1 MARLGIMKRHLST
14 AAALAA
20 LLGTL
25 PILGAADAQQSLQPT
40 LPTQQGEGDKPAGRA
55 ASPAGTS
62 PQAQEAAPA
71 AQPWKP
77 PASFQEWASGITPSF
92 QIEGGITV
100 NPQDPNNG
108 INFGHLFTD
117 KANRPLLNQAVLGIG
132 RALDPK
138 ATDYDF
144 GFKLALLYGSDA
156 RIIHTLGIFDNLIHD
171 RNQLDVLEAD
181 VLAHTPW
188 LFEGGIDF
196 KAGIYPTPLGFEVID
211 PKPNPFY
218 SHSYIFNYGL
228 PFKHTGALATAHVT
242 DLLDLYLGIDSGT
255 NTSLGSGDNNDRP
268 GGIAGFGLNMLDGNL
283 TFLALTHIGPEDS
296 TLNTPFGNSALR
308 YYNDAVLTWKTT
320 PELTLTAEANYVRED
335 GFRAE
340 AWGIAGY
347 ASYKINDSITVNGR
361 GEIFRDNNNFFVSV
375 PQNNLDVVRALRG
388 QAANFF
394 TASGPTTYFEFTIGL
409 TYTPQGLPKQISTL
423 AIRPELRY
431 DRALNGTHPYG
442 DGRDNGQFTL
452 AADIILGF

>member
-1 MARLGIMKRHLST
+1 MNQHLT
-14 AAALAA
+14 IAA

-25 PILGAADAQQSLQPT
+25 LLPGLAAAQQSAQPT
-40 LPTQQGEGDKPAGRA
+40 LPSQQGGGDKPAAGA
-55 ASPAGTS
+55 ASPGGS
-62 PQAQEAAPA
+62 PAQAQAAPT

-77 PASFQEWASGITPSF
+77 PANFHEWASGITPSF
-92 QIEGGITV
+92 QVEGGITV
-100 NPQDPNNG
+100 NPQDPDNG
-108 INFGHLFTD
+108 VNFGHLFDD
-117 KANRPLLNQAVLGIG
+117 KANHPLLNQAVLGIG

-138 ATDYDF
+138 ATGYDV
-144 GFKLALLYGSDA
+144 GFKVALLYGSDA
-156 RIIHTLGIFDNLIHD
+156 RLVHTLGVFDHLIHD

-181 VLAHTPW
+181 ALLHTPW

-196 KAGIYPTPLGFEVID
+196 KAGIFPTPLGFEVID

-242 DLLDLYLGIDSGT
+242 GLLDLYLGIDSGT

-268 GGIAGFGLNMLDGNL
+268 GGIAGFGINMLGGNL

-308 YYNDAVLTWKTT
+308 YFNDAVLTWKATPKLTFTT
-320 PELTLTAEANYVRED
+320 EGNYVRET

-340 AWGIAGY
+340 AWGIAQY
-347 ASYKINDSITVNGR
+347 ASYALNDSITINGR
-361 GEIFRDNNNFFVSV
+361 AEIFRDSNSFFVSNPV
-375 PQNNLDVVRALRG
+375 NNLDFTRAERG
-388 QAANFF
+388 LPANFY
-394 TASGPTTYFEFTIGL
+394 TAASPTTYSEFTIGF
-409 TYTPQGLPKQISTL
+409 TYAPQGLPKSISTL
-423 AIRPELRY
+423 VIRPELRY

-442 DGRDNGQFTL
+442 NDRDNGQFTL

>member
-1 MARLGIMKRHLST
+1 MNQHIT
-14 AAALAA
+14 AA

-25 PILGAADAQQSLQPT
+25 LLPGLAAAQQSTQPT
-40 LPTQQGEGDKPAGRA
+40 LPMQQGVGDKPASGA
-55 ASPAGTS
+55 ASPGGAST
-62 PQAQEAAPA
+62 QQQEAAPA

-77 PASFQEWASGITPSF
+77 PANFHEWASGITPSF

-108 INFGHLFTD
+108 VNFGHLFTD
-117 KANRPLLNQAVLGIG
+117 KANHPLLNQAVLGIG

-138 ATDYDF
+138 ATGYDF
-144 GFKLALLYGSDA
+144 GFKFALLYGSDA
-156 RIIHTLGIFDNLIHD
+156 RYIHTLGVFDHLIHD

-181 VLAHTPW
+181 ALLHTPW

-196 KAGIYPTPLGFEVID
+196 KAGIYPTPLGFETID

-228 PFKHTGALATAHVT
+228 PFKHLGVLSTAHVT
-242 DLLDLYLGIDSGT
+242 GLLDLYLGIDSG
-255 NTSLGSGDNNDRP
+255 NDTSVGSGDNNGQP
-268 GGIAGFGLNMLDGNL
+268 AGIAGFGLNMLGGNL

-308 YYNDAVLTWKTT
+308 YYNDAVLTWKATPKLTFTT
-320 PELTLTAEANYVRED
+320 EGNYVRED

-340 AWGIAGY
+340 AWGIAQY
-347 ASYKINDSITVNGR
+347 ASYTVNESIVINGR
-361 GEIFRDNNNFFVSV
+361 AEIYRDNNNFFVSNPV
-375 PQNNLDVVRALRG
+375 NNLDFVRAERG
-388 QAANFF
+388 LAANFF
-394 TASGPTTYFEFTIGL
+394 TAASPTTYSEFTVGL
-409 TYTPQGLPKQISTL
+409 TYTPQGLPKSISAL

-431 DRALNGTHPYG
+431 DRALNGTRPYG
-442 DGRDNGQFTL
+442 GGRDNGQFTL